1 MVLDLVPPTKTLAK
15 PNKEINYES
24 ILSHS
29 PNTSYT
35 EDQLSNHEN
44 KINSKNYI
52 DLPTRLENLRPSREL
67 LEFYRNKIAEYDD
80 HHSDLLDRIHKIE
93 DVCDSNMKLENDLKG
108 RDSEISNLQKALS
121 DLQAYLLEERDHVL
135 RLYAEND
142 RLKIGELDNKK
153 KISHLLALAG
163 PAAEECSY
171 FLKDPPNHVSG
182 IVPIKPDF
190 DNKTQFEDRNGQLS
204 SRTDTTSGIS
214 TTVSENIQKASPQPK
229 KQQIIKQASGITIVE
244 PKVADHKRK
253 FPVRQPNGMG
263 KHSIKPTF
271 QEKDRIKHEKFGK
284 KLSKINK
291 IFDDRQILVLQIEAL
306 QSQLEE
312 QTKLARDQISSLNDD
327 RKIAQEEGETARKK
341 DQLKL
346 QSLNDTLRKTQN
358 LLTSSTKD
366 FLRLKNDHKI
376 REKSYMSEKDSLC
389 LQLEDLKDKLAG
401 KNNYDPC
408 SRKTAPPSNGK
419 SKRRFTGG
427 VNGTFGPALD
437 LGRNVAAR
445 MSQEALKIRSLES
458 SNQTLK
464 SELEQ
469 AVKLADMFRSQY
481 LKLQDD
487 TAHIKEACETKCKA
501 FSDKSERLTKRLDT
515 ADNKYKLLERRRAT
529 EVEGFKSDIKILRSR
544 LKEMEKQILKISLG
558 GPITDIEVLRDIH
571 KQTSKSKGMQQ
582 QIRGLKEQ
590 IYTLESDFRH
600 M

>member
-1 MVLDLVPPTKTLAK
+1 MVLTLVPPTKTLAN
-15 PNKEINYES
+15 PPKEKNYES

-35 EDQLSNHEN
+35 EDQISNQEN
-44 KINSKNYI
+44 IQNINSKNYI

-80 HHSDLLDRIHKIE
+80 HHSDLLDRIHRIE
-93 DVCDSNMKLENDLKG
+93 EVCDSNMKLENDLKS

-153 KISHLLALAG
+153 KIAHLLALAG

-182 IVPIKPDF
+182 IVPIKPDL
-190 DNKTQFEDRNGQLS
+190 DNKTQFEDRNGQFS
-204 SRTDTTSGIS
+204 SRTSTETVTSGVS
-214 TTVSENIQKASPQPK
+214 TLPNNSSPETQKNNATGDCSEPLTTKIAK

-244 PKVADHKRK
+244 PKVAEHKQK
-253 FPVRQPNGMG
+253 FPGPRKPNGMG
-263 KHSIKPTF
+263 KHSIKPSF
-271 QEKDRIKHEKFGK
+271 VEKDRIKHEKFGK

-327 RKIAQEEGETARKK
+327 RKIAQEETETARKK
-341 DQLKL
+341 DQLKI
-346 QSLNDTLRKTQN
+346 QSLNEVLRKTQN

-376 REKSYMSEKDSLC
+376 REKSYMAEKDSLC

-401 KNNYDPC
+401 KNNYDPNL
-408 SRKTAPPSNGK
+408 RKGAPPGKNGSNNDGK

-427 VNGTFGPALD
+427 LNGTFGPAGGSNSNL
-437 LGRNVAAR
+437 LGKNLATR
-445 MSQEALKIRSLES
+445 MSQEALRVMV
-458 SNQTLK
+458 
-464 SELEQ
+464 
-469 AVKLADMFRSQY
+469 VKY
-481 LKLQDD
+481 
-487 TAHIKEACETKCKA
+487 
-501 FSDKSERLTKRLDT
+501 
-515 ADNKYKLLERRRAT
+515 
-529 EVEGFKSDIKILRSR
+529 
-544 LKEMEKQILKISLG
+544 
-558 GPITDIEVLRDIH
+558 
-571 KQTSKSKGMQQ
+571 
-582 QIRGLKEQ
+582 
-590 IYTLESDFRH
+590 
-600 M
+600 